1 MRKLGAQIPPRPQ
14 APRTAGPGAR
24 TSSAGRLA
32 RVAAGLPSRPVVG
45 ILHPGAMGASIGAAL
60 KARAG
65 QVIWAA
71 AGRSYE
77 TSRRAELADLVAV
90 RDVDQLV
97 RRANLVISI
106 CPPAAALDVAAE
118 VAAFGRPAL
127 YVDANAIAVET
138 VTEIEQMFGTD
149 RVVDASIIGPPAWRA
164 GSTVLW
170 AAGEQAAALAELF
183 GGSAVEA
190 RVLGKRLGS
199 ASALKACFALQSKA
213 MPALWYA
220 VAAAAREYG
229 VDEALRLEL
238 GRDGINLDAELD
250 RITERAATK
259 AWRWCGEMDEAAKVL
274 RAIGLPDGFS
284 SSAAEV
290 YRRVAAGLGQAR
302 GAESARAVE
311 AVRRPD
317 G

>member
-1 MRKLGAQIPPRPQ
+1 M
-14 APRTAGPGAR
+14 
-24 TSSAGRLA
+24 
-32 RVAAGLPSRPVVG
+32 AAGLPSRPVVG

-77 TSRRAELADLVAV
+77 TSKRAELADLVAV
-90 RDVDQLV
+90 RDVAELV
-97 RRANLVISI
+97 RCADVVISI
-106 CPPAAALDVAAE
+106 CPPSAALDVAAE
-118 VAAFGRPAL
+118 VASSGRPAL

-138 VTEIEQMFGTD
+138 VDQIESLFGTS
-149 RVVDASIIGPPAWRA
+149 RMVDAAIIGPPAWRA

-170 AAGEQAAALAELF
+170 VAGEQADTFAEF
-183 GGSAVEA
+183 FDGSAVEA
-190 RVLGKRLGS
+190 RDLGKQLGS

-213 MPALWYA
+213 MPALWFA
-220 VAAAAREYG
+220 LAAAAREYG
-229 VDEALRLEL
+229 VDDAVRSEL
-238 GRDGINLDAELD
+238 SRDGIDLDVELE
-250 RITERAATK
+250 RITERAVTK
-259 AWRWCGEMDEAAKVL
+259 AWRWSGEMDEAAKVL

-290 YRRVAAGLGQAR
+290 YRRVAAVVGNA
-302 GAESARAVE
+302 SDPDSTTAVE
-311 AVRRPD
+311 AVRRPA

>member
-1 MRKLGAQIPPRPQ
+1 MRRFATGPT
-14 APRTAGPGAR
+14 PRTAGREPAQ
-24 TSSAGRLA
+24 SPAGRLA
-32 RVAAGLPSRPVVG
+32 RVPAGLPSRPVVG

-77 TSRRAELADLVAV
+77 TSKRAELADLIAV
-90 RDVDQLV
+90 RDVDELV
-97 RRANLVISI
+97 RCANVVISI

-118 VAAFGRPAL
+118 VASFGRPTL

-138 VTEIEQMFGTD
+138 VTEIEHMFGTD
-149 RVVDASIIGPPAWRA
+149 RVVDAAIIGPPAWRP
-164 GSTVLW
+164 GSTVFW
-170 AAGEQAAALAELF
+170 AAGEQADTVAELF
-183 GGSAVEA
+183 GDSAVEA
-190 RVLGKRLGS
+190 RVLGTHLGS

-213 MPALWYA
+213 MPALWFTL
-220 VAAAAREYG
+220 AAAAREYG
-229 VDEALRLEL
+229 VDDAVRSELR
-238 GRDGINLDAELD
+238 RDGIDLDVELD
-250 RITERAATK
+250 RITQRAATR
-259 AWRWCGEMDEAAKVL
+259 AWRWSGEMDEAAKVL

-290 YRRVAAGLGQAR
+290 YRRVVAVVGKAGE
-302 GAESARAVE
+302 AESAAAVE
-311 AVRRPD
+311 AVRRPK

>member
-1 MRKLGAQIPPRPQ
+1 
-14 APRTAGPGAR
+14 
-24 TSSAGRLA
+24 
-32 RVAAGLPSRPVVG
+32 
-45 ILHPGAMGASIGAAL
+45 MGASIGAAL

-77 TSRRAELADLVAV
+77 TSKRAELADLVAV
-90 RDVDQLV
+90 RDVAELV
-97 RRANLVISI
+97 RCADVVISI

-118 VAAFGRPAL
+118 VASVGRPGL

-138 VTEIEQMFGTD
+138 VEEIERMFGTD
-149 RVVDASIIGPPAWRA
+149 HVVDAAIIGPPAWRA

-170 AAGEQAAALAELF
+170 AAGLQAETFGELF

-190 RVLGKRLGS
+190 RVLGEQLGS
-199 ASALKACFALQSKA
+199 ASVLKACFALQSKA
-213 MPALWYA
+213 LPALWFTL
-220 VAAAAREYG
+220 AAAAREYG
-229 VDEALRLEL
+229 VDDAVRLEL
-238 GRDGINLDAELD
+238 TRDGIDLDVELG

-259 AWRWCGEMDEAAKVL
+259 AWRWSGEMDEAAKVL
-274 RAIGLPDGFS
+274 RALGLPDGFS

-290 YRRVAAGLGQAR
+290 YRQLAAVVRKAGDLD
-302 GAESARAVE
+302 SATAVE
-311 AVRRPD
+311 AVRRPT